1 MWEEMEPTEHR
12 VPTPLALFFAIIS
25 VALTW
30 EWPRFA
36 AVVALAFNGISR
48 SGELSWMDG
57 GLALIVL
64 SALVLAPPVATAASQ
79 ESDSCVSCHSSRDL
93 MVTNRKLYDYFQE
106 WTSSVHKQEGVA
118 CVDCHGGDSE
128 VSDKERSHGK
138 DLGES
143 EAESAVNFRNIAAT
157 CGDCHD
163 EIYEG
168 FRKSAHFEHVVAK
181 KQEEQGPTCV
191 TCHGSINVSVLDV
204 NTVEATC
211 SECHNEKSENH
222 PETPQEAR
230 ALLNRF
236 LSIHR
241 YYRYI
246 TVRGDPKETAVFFD
260 VIDARLHDLTV
271 SWHTF
276 DLEKISV
283 KTEIVL
289 ESLKSKREE
298 VAKAFK
304 AKRKAQESER

>member
-1 MWEEMEPTEHR
+1 MRSVQQRPRIRR
-12 VPTPLALFFAIIS
+12 VPAPWRRE
-25 VALTW
+25 VG
-30 EWPRFA
+30 P
-36 AVVALAFNGISR
+36 
-48 SGELSWMDG
+48 
-57 GLALIVL
+57 ALIVL
-64 SALVLAPPVATAASQ
+64 AALLLAPSGVAWAAQ
-79 ESDSCVSCHSSRDL
+79 EKDTCVSCHSSKNL
-93 MVTNRKLYDYFQE
+93 MVTNRKLYDYFQQ
-106 WTSSVHKQEGVA
+106 WTSSVHKQEGVT
-118 CVDCHGGDSE
+118 CSDCHGGDPE
-128 VSDKERSHGK
+128 VSEKEASHGK
-138 DLGES
+138 DLAES
-143 EAESAVNFRNIAAT
+143 KPRSAVNFRNISAT

-163 EIYEG
+163 EIYDG
-168 FRKSAHFEHVVAK
+168 FRESTHFEHVVTK